1 MAVMAAEGQDIN
13 ATEIHIDNKKL
24 TNDNRKLLQKK
35 EMPNLS
41 TNKQFRDDIDSIQN
55 RADGKEIR
63 INTPTDDMSS
73 PVPKQKKKDNH
84 KPAPQRNNQ
93 KDNEQVLDDSM
104 VLVGSKNL
112 SKGMKKKQP
121 GKKMG
126 IGNLNIHNLKK
137 NKLAI
142 AFNNLEN
149 DKTSDKEEDSDK

>member
-1 MAVMAAEGQDIN
+1 
-13 ATEIHIDNKKL
+13 
-24 TNDNRKLLQKK
+24 
-35 EMPNLS
+35 MPNLS

-73 PVPKQKKKDNH
+73 PVPKQKKKDNRQ
-84 KPAPQRNNQ
+84 PAPQRINQ

-149 DKTSDKEEDSDK
+149 DKTSDKEEDSDKWFTNTNR